1 MEKVVVAINI
11 VDVTKE
17 IYDLINRQKGIPVA
31 ECCGQIWRG
40 WALKNPTNQ
49 FCPTCGKKMAC
60 YKQI

>member
-40 WALKNPTNQ
+40 WALS
-49 FCPTCGKKMAC
+49 GR
-60 YKQI
+60 